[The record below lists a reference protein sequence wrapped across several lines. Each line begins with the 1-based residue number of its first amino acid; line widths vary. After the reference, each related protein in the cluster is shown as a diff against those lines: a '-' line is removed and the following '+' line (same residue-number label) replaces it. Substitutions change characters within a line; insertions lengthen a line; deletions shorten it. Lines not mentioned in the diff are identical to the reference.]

1 MTKWGTVHFN
11 TGKKE
16 NFSSLKGKVIHGGK
30 GLNMEYVIYI
40 IQAIVIGIAIANLF
54 ELLPEEWGKYK
65 ISVITGIIVL
75 ISIFV

>member
-1 MTKWGTVHFN
+1 
-11 TGKKE
+11 
-16 NFSSLKGKVIHGGK
+16 
-30 GLNMEYVIYI
+30 MEYVIYI